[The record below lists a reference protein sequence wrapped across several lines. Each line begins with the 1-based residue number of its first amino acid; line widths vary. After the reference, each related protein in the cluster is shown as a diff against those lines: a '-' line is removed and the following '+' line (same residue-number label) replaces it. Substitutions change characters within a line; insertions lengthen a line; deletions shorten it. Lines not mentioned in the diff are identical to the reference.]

1 MYCISVSYK
10 KAPAEIRGRFAF
22 DAREKEALAGTLRES
37 GAVDGC
43 VVLCTCNRSEV
54 YLSGGKAAIRALQE
68 AVASI
73 KAVPQQE
80 LLKYLNIYS
89 GERATAHLF
98 KVCCGFD
105 SMVLGEDEILGQV
118 RDAYQAALEKKHV
131 DYELN
136 VLFQRAIACAKR
148 IRTDTRISTTPLSVA
163 TLVANEV
170 FHFPAQGIKRVMIIG
185 ITGKMGTT
193 IAKNILAKPGI
204 QVTGTVRSHH
214 AVLDFAPRGIG

>member
-22 DAREKEALAGTLRES
+22 DAREKEALAGMLRES
-37 GAVDGC
+37 GTVDGC

-98 KVCCGFD
+98 K
-105 SMVLGEDEILGQV
+105 
-118 RDAYQAALEKKHV
+118 
-131 DYELN
+131 
-136 VLFQRAIACAKR
+136 
-148 IRTDTRISTTPLSVA
+148 LS
-163 TLVANEV
+163 
-170 FHFPAQGIKRVMIIG
+170 
-185 ITGKMGTT
+185 
-193 IAKNILAKPGI
+193 
-204 QVTGTVRSHH
+204 
-214 AVLDFAPRGIG
+214 

>member
-1 MYCISVSYK
+1 
-10 KAPAEIRGRFAF
+10 
-22 DAREKEALAGTLRES
+22 
-37 GAVDGC
+37 
-43 VVLCTCNRSEV
+43 
-54 YLSGGKAAIRALQE
+54 
-68 AVASI
+68 
-73 KAVPQQE
+73 
-80 LLKYLNIYS
+80 
-89 GERATAHLF
+89 
-98 KVCCGFD
+98 
-105 SMVLGEDEILGQV
+105 MVLGEDEILGQV

-204 QVTGTVRSHH
+204 QVTGTVRSIMRCWI
-214 AVLDFAPRGIG
+214 LRQRGIG

>member
-89 GERATAHLF
+89 G
-98 KVCCGFD
+98 
-105 SMVLGEDEILGQV
+105 VLWL
-118 RDAYQAALEKKHV
+118 
-131 DYELN
+131 
-136 VLFQRAIACAKR
+136 
-148 IRTDTRISTTPLSVA
+148 
-163 TLVANEV
+163 
-170 FHFPAQGIKRVMIIG
+170 
-185 ITGKMGTT
+185 
-193 IAKNILAKPGI
+193 
-204 QVTGTVRSHH
+204 
-214 AVLDFAPRGIG
+214 